1 VPPSAWGLLS
11 GQFRLRE
18 VTMNGL
24 IPEHLF
30 VNLVQWCACTLA
42 VLSAVVSFFLVP
54 RA

>member
-1 VPPSAWGLLS
+1 LS
-11 GQFRLRE
+11 EQFSLGE
-18 VTMNGL
+18 ATMSGP
-24 IPEHLF
+24 IPEQLF